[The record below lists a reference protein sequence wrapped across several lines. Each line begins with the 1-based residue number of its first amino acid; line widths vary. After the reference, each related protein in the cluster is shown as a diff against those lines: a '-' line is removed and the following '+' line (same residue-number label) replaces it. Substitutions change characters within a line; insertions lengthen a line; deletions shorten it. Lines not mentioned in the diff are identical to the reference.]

1 MPASTSGSLSTLIVN
16 LSQVVEA
23 EDHNS
28 WLALAGTY
36 DALVLLLY
44 AVNHVRTNGHGY
56 RAVNAQPCETC
67 GT

>member
-1 MPASTSGSLSTLIVN
+1 MIVN